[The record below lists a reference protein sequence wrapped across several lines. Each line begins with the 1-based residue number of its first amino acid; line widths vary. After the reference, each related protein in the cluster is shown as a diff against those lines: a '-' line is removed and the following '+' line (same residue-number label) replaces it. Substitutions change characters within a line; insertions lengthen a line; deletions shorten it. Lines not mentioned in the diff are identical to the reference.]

1 MATVLPLSSREEAGR
16 LLADLLAPL
25 CPEDNL
31 LILALPRGGVPV
43 GFEIAQALRA
53 EFDVLLVRK
62 LGAPSNPELALGAIA
77 AGGIQVM
84 NGDVAAWADVA
95 PEVLSALMQSETQEL
110 QSRLELYRRHRPW
123 PPIAGRT
130 VVLVDDGIATGAT
143 MRAAIA
149 AVRTQEPSRV
159 VVAAPVAPPDTMATL
174 MPLADATVCLA
185 TPEPFGA
192 IARFYRDFPQV
203 PDAEVISLLA
213 RAWQLPHGV
222 ARGSG
227 LLNR

>member
-1 MATVLPLSSREEAGR
+1 
-16 LLADLLAPL
+16 
-25 CPEDNL
+25 
-31 LILALPRGGVPV
+31 
-43 GFEIAQALRA
+43 
-53 EFDVLLVRK
+53 
-62 LGAPSNPELALGAIA
+62 
-77 AGGIQVM
+77 
-84 NGDVAAWADVA
+84 
-95 PEVLSALMQSETQEL
+95 
-110 QSRLELYRRHRPW
+110 
-123 PPIAGRT
+123 